1 MSQLTPAQKHWQKT
15 MAERRGEPET
25 LSYALSAYEQMLHR
39 LRVDQSRL
47 KGFQATERK
56 IEHKATILPN
66 YESYIDGV
74 LASQSGLADEVF
86 TTVIIWQI
94 DTGNYARGLD
104 MAEYA
109 LMHKLPLPDR
119 YQRTL
124 GTVLIDEICDP
135 ALAIIASGSDQV
147 QHLSVDILRR
157 LQSLTESQDVPD
169 EVRAKIFK
177 TLAYTLRTSELIEDK
192 AEALDYLQRAILL
205 WDGVGVKRDIEQLT
219 RELKKL
225 DKPEIP
231 VIDESQTASITE
243 PKKTVSKAKAAP
255 KKATATRQKKAS

>member
-15 MAERRGEPET
+15 MAERRGESEIST
-25 LSYALSAYEQMLHR
+25 YALSAYEQILHR

-56 IEHKATILPN
+56 VEYKTTILPN
-66 YESYIDGV
+66 YEGYIDGV
-74 LASQSGLADEVF
+74 LASQSGIADEVF
-86 TTVIIWQI
+86 TTIMIWQI
-94 DTGNYARGLD
+94 DTGNYVRALD

-109 LMHKLPLPDR
+109 LAHKLPLPDR

-135 ALAIIASGSDQV
+135 ALAIIASGSDQTPR
-147 QHLSVDILRR
+147 LPIETLRR

-177 TLAYTLRTSELIEDK
+177 TLAYTLRTNDAIEDK
-192 AEALDYLQRAILL
+192 SEALDYLQRAILL
-205 WDGVGVKRDIEQLT
+205 WDGIGVKRDIEQLT
-219 RELKKL
+219 RELQKQEKA
-225 DKPEIP
+225 DSK
-231 VIDESQTASITE
+231 ANAE
-243 PKKTVSKAKAAP
+243 PKKTTTS
-255 KKATATRQKKAS
+255 RQKKTS

>member
-25 LSYALSAYEQMLHR
+25 LSYALSAYEQTLHR

-56 IEHKATILPN
+56 IEYKATILPN
-66 YESYIDGV
+66 YEGYIDGV

-86 TTVIIWQI
+86 TTLMIWQI
-94 DTGNYARGLD
+94 DTNNYARGLD

-109 LMHKLPLPDR
+109 ITHKLPLPDR

-147 QHLSVDILRR
+147 QRLSIDTLRR

-177 TLAYTLRTSELIEDK
+177 TLAYTLRTSELKEDK

-219 RELKKL
+219 RELQKL
-225 DKPEIP
+225 EKAELPAAD
-231 VIDESQTASITE
+231 DSQTPSVNE
-243 PKKTVSKAKAAP
+243 PKKAASKVKAVP
-255 KKATATRQKKAS
+255 KKTTATRQKKAS